1 MTGED
6 SPLEFFLMLLARW
19 FLLLCVLLRTSQGDD
34 LQLISPGENWRYF
47 KGISEPSTNA
57 GSLWVDRIYDDTNWT
72 NGRSGF
78 SSSGGYGEVTLFS
91 DYGTSYKTVYF
102 RKRFTIAD
110 PANIAELILR
120 VDYDDGF
127 VAYLNGVEVARRGV
141 PGYTNSLVPVT
152 ETAPYHPRGTA
163 ELVPLSNP
171 SAVMLSG
178 TNVLAIQLLG
188 TAAADYSMAFV
199 PELLA
204 NVVRGPY
211 LQNTTPSST
220 QIIWNTHSPAAS
232 SIEYGT
238 NVTAARRDI
247 VTSSGTNHV
256 AALSGLLPD
265 TKYFYRIGNRI
276 NDTET
281 VSEWY
286 SFRTFK
292 LSGPVTFHVIGDSGW
307 GSPQQLAIAAQMRA
321 SPADFLMHVGDL
333 VYPAITHYNA
343 DLRLFSIY
351 SEEMHTRPWFLAL
364 GNHEQ
369 YLDRQAALQLFYLPT
384 NSVTGTEHYYSFDH
398 GDVHFVV
405 AWADLAVGSAYH
417 PGSAQYEWM
426 DADLARSSKPW
437 KFMFFHHTW
446 RTSSAHRTD
455 NYDGNL
461 VPDSEQLDQG
471 LAALARKHGVQ
482 IIFNGHDH
490 VYERLAP
497 SGGPISF
504 VSGGGGAILYS
515 FTLPHPDSAQFYAA
529 HHFLRVSVQG
539 DQTLVEAVAVDGSV
553 FDKVHLQRNFPARA
567 VHQAEWHTPII
578 ESASALDLD
587 GNVHGQHFDFIG
599 EPLNGPMGLYTSAGR
614 LFVNNDYHHLYLGF
628 DEVMLRAGEDLL
640 LFIELPSLAGQTN
653 LLAIGN
659 GRLDPEDEGAD
670 GLDFLTNLAF
680 ENFSPSVGI
689 ILGDEFADAAS
700 RNFTRA
706 GRSIG
711 TGQGAFYLVNGLPT
725 VPDQRLT
732 QFNRSPQFS
741 TVAYEQNADY
751 IKIAIPLT
759 ALGSL
764 QPGDIIRV
772 GAITVLGLIDGSVQT
787 RTIDTG
793 GVAYSVRRE
802 EGRTFLE
809 GAEVR
814 LAQPPFPDADADGLS
829 DADEQ
834 GRGTDPNNRD
844 SDGDGMPDGWEVL
857 HSLNPLMADHL
868 NDADGD
874 GFTNGMEYRA
884 ATNPKNTASHL
895 SLRIDKPDLSG
906 VRLMWTAMPA
916 KTYKVQ
922 ARNTLSEPFRDV
934 QDPTLPRTAQSSL
947 ESFWI
952 HFSPDL
958 VEQSRYY
965 RVLLAE

>member
-1 MTGED
+1 
-6 SPLEFFLMLLARW
+6 MLLARW
-19 FLLLCVLLRTSQGDD
+19 FLLLCVLLRTSQADD
-34 LQLISPGENWRYF
+34 FQLISLGENWRYF

-57 GSLWVDRIYDDTNWT
+57 GFLWIDRAYDDTSWT
-72 NGRSGF
+72 NGRTGF

-91 DYGTSYKTVYF
+91 DYGTSYKTIYF
-102 RKRFTIAD
+102 RKRFTIAE
-110 PANIAELILR
+110 PANIRELILR
-120 VDYDDGF
+120 IDYDDGF

-141 PGYTNSLVPVT
+141 SGYTNSLVPVT
-152 ETAPYHPRGTA
+152 ETAPYHPRGAA
-163 ELVPLSNP
+163 ELVPLINP
-171 SAVMLSG
+171 GAVMVSG

-188 TAAADYSMAFV
+188 TATDASMTFV

-238 NVTAARRDI
+238 NITAVLRDDLAP
-247 VTSSGTNHV
+247 SATNHV
-256 AALSGLLPD
+256 ATLTGLIPN
-265 TKYFYRIGNRI
+265 TQYFYRIANRI
-276 NDTET
+276 GETET
-281 VSEWY
+281 FSDWY

-307 GSPQQLAIAAQMRA
+307 GSSQQLAIATQMKT
-321 SPADFLMHVGDL
+321 SPADFLMHVGDM
-333 VYPAITHYNA
+333 VYPGIAHYNA
-343 DLRLFSIY
+343 DLRLFSVY
-351 SEEMHTRPWFLAL
+351 REEMRTRPWFLAL

-369 YLDRQAALQLFYLPT
+369 YVDRQAALQLFYLPT

-398 GDVHFVV
+398 GDAHFVV
-405 AWADLAVGSAYH
+405 AWADLAVGAAYH
-417 PGSAQYEWM
+417 PGSAQYDWM

-471 LAALARKHGVQ
+471 LAALARKRGVQ

-504 VSGGGGAILYS
+504 VSGGGGAVLYNL
-515 FTLPHPDSAQFYAA
+515 TVPHPDSAQFYAA
-529 HHFLRVSVQG
+529 HHFLRVNVQS
-539 DQTLVEAVAVDGSV
+539 DQTLVEAVALDGSV
-553 FDKVHLQRNFPARA
+553 FDKVHLKRNFPART
-567 VHQAEWHTPII
+567 VYQATWHAPII
-578 ESASALDLD
+578 EPASALDLD
-587 GNVHGQHFDFIG
+587 GNVHGQRFDFIG
-599 EPLNGPMGLYTSAGR
+599 MPLNGPMGLYTSAGR
-614 LFVNNDYHHLYLGF
+614 LFVNNDHHHLYLGF
-628 DEVMLRAGEDLL
+628 DEVMLRAGEDLF
-640 LFIELPSLAGQTN
+640 LFIELPALTGQTN

-659 GRLDPEDEGAD
+659 SRLDPNDEGAD

-680 ENFSPSVGI
+680 ENFSPSIGI

-706 GRSIG
+706 GHSLA
-711 TGQGAFYLVNGLPT
+711 TGQGAFYLVNGLPA
-725 VPDQRLT
+725 VPEQRLT
-732 QFNRSPQFS
+732 QFNRSPQLS

-751 IKIAIPLT
+751 IKISIPFT
-759 ALGSL
+759 ALGSP

-772 GAITVLGLIDGSVQT
+772 GAITALGLIDGSVQT
-787 RTIDTG
+787 RKIDTG

-809 GAEVR
+809 GVEVR
-814 LAQPPFPDADADGLS
+814 LAESPLPDTDADGLS
-829 DADEQ
+829 DADEE
-834 GRGTDPNNRD
+834 GRGTDPNDPD

-857 HSLNPLMADHL
+857 HSLNPLGADDL
-868 NDADGD
+868 NDADAD

-884 ATNPKNTASHL
+884 GTNPTNSASHL
-895 SLRIDKPDLSG
+895 SLHIAEPDSRR
-906 VRLMWTAMPA
+906 VRLTWTAMPG

-922 ARNTLSEPFRDV
+922 CRDTFSEPFRDV

-958 VEQSRYY
+958 PARSRYY